1 MMVRASAV
9 LRHCDAGIRRI
20 CLRKALILHMSE
32 ARILFAILGFGSFVE
47 EK

>member
-1 MMVRASAV
+1 MMGSGFGCAEA
-9 LRHCDAGIRRI
+9 CDAGIRRK

-32 ARILFAILGFGSFVE
+32 ARILFTILGFGSFIE